1 MPVVETC
8 ALCLND
14 RELCRSHIV
23 PEFAYTPIYDD
34 KHQYRL
40 IGQGRTQ
47 VEMLQKGIREK
58 LLCDECEA
66 RFQKLEDYF
75 ARYWYHPN
83 PLPTPIPSDG
93 VVLDDLNYE
102 KLKLLLLSIIWR
114 ASVATG
120 RTFEGVSLGPHQEK
134 IRKVLLNENPG
145 PSNQYRIFAG
155 LIVDDDCRELWDHVV
170 LAPLRIRILDLW
182 AYRLV
187 LGGVSWTVVISG
199 FGSLPIDVFLLTE
212 SGRLVLPAILW
223 TEFADASGLVD
234 AASEI
239 GKLSDNA
246 KS

>member
-1 MPVVETC
+1 MSIVETC

-34 KHQYRL
+34 NHRYRL
-40 IGQGRTQ
+40 IGQGRTR
-47 VEMLQKGIREK
+47 VELLQKGIRER

-66 RFQKLEDYF
+66 RFQKLEDYL

-83 PLPTPIPSDG
+83 PLPTPIPPDG

-114 ASVATG
+114 ASVARS
-120 RTFEGVSLGPHQEK
+120 RTFEAVSLGPHGDQ
-134 IRKVLLNENPG
+134 IRRMLLEGNAG
-145 PSNQYRIFAG
+145 TADQYRIFAG
-155 LIVDDDCRELWDHVV
+155 LIVDDNCRELWDHVV
-170 LAPLRIRILDLW
+170 LAPVRFKILDLW

-187 LGGVSWTVVISG
+187 FGGVSWTVVISG
-199 FGSLPIDVFLLTE
+199 FGSLPIDAYLLTE
-212 SGRLVLPAILW
+212 SGRLVLPAIVW
-223 TEFADASGLVD
+223 TEFADAAGLAD

-239 GKLSDNA
+239 CKLSDEA